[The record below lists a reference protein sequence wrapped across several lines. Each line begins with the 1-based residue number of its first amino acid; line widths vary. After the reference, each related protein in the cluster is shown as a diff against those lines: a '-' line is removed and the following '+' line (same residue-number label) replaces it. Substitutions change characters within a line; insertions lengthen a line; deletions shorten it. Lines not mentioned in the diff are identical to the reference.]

1 MRRWVTPRS
10 AVGTRLGMRL
20 HGTDCASTA
29 PIASARHRLRRHGT
43 DCVGT
48 APIASAWHRLRRHG
62 TDCVGMAPIASA
74 WHRLR
79 RHGTDCAGTAPIAP
93 ARHRLRR
100 HGTDCAGTAPGDH
113 HRPND
118 RRPVQPWRRP
128 ATPTKPSR
136 FREYRNADSSRNLTR
151 YEGARL
157 SSTGRNDRLLFGP
170 NISCKLVGSFIA
182 FC

>member
-1 MRRWVTPRS
+1 MRRWMNS
-10 AVGTRLGMRL
+10 AVGSGHTARDAPARHRLRQ
-20 HGTDCASTA
+20 HGTDCVGTA

-43 DCVGT
+43 DRAGM
-48 APIASAWHRLRRHG
+48 APIAPAWHRLRRHG

-79 RHGTDCAGTAPIAP
+79 RHGTDCAGTAPGDPPPTQRSTSSPAVAP
-93 ARHRLRR
+93 ARNSDE
-100 HGTDCAGTAPGDH
+100 TFA
-113 HRPND
+113 
-118 RRPVQPWRRP
+118 
-128 ATPTKPSR
+128 R

>member
-113 HRPND
+113 HRPTTID
-118 RRPVQPWRRP
+118 VQSNRGAGPQLR
-128 ATPTKPSR
+128 
-136 FREYRNADSSRNLTR
+136 RNLRVSGSIGTR
-151 YEGARL
+151 IPAGTSHATRARGCRQL
-157 SSTGRNDRLLFGP
+157 EEMTDCCLVRTLVASWLDRL
-170 NISCKLVGSFIA
+170 
-182 FC
+182 